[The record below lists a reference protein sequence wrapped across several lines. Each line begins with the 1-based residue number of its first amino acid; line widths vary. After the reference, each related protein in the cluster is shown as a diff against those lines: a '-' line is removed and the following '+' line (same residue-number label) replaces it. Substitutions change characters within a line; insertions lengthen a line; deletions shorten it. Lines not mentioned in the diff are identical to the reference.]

1 MFKVNEYVVYKRDV
15 CKIID
20 KKVYNDKEY
29 YVLRPI
35 DDDSLKIQV
44 PTSNDG
50 IRRVISKQE
59 MDAVIKEIPK
69 VEPLDIDDKL
79 LDIEYK
85 NLLYSDNLLDLVK
98 IIKTTYE
105 RNQFRINNKRK
116 TRDKDVYY
124 FEKAEQYFYNELSVV
139 LNKSFTDTKNYIIE
153 LLKGNC

>member
-59 MDAVIKEIPK
+59 MDAVIKKIPK